1 MPRGKFTW
9 GPGNSARK
17 CNKTVAYS
25 REAKFAVARQ
35 AEELHI
41 RASAKLAAHRSEGDA
56 EVTLSHGKLDW
67 YVNLDDKGH
76 SARSGAAAWA
86 IEFGHI
92 AADGT
97 FVEGAHILT
106 GSI

>member
-1 MPRGKFTW
+1 MAKVKFAW
-9 GPGNSARK
+9 GPGMTARK
-17 CNKTVAYS
+17 CNNIVAHTKPARY
-25 REAKFAVARQ
+25 AVARQ

-41 RASAKLAAHRSEGDA
+41 RASSKLSAHHSEGDA
-56 EVTLSHGKLDW
+56 KVTLSHGKLDW